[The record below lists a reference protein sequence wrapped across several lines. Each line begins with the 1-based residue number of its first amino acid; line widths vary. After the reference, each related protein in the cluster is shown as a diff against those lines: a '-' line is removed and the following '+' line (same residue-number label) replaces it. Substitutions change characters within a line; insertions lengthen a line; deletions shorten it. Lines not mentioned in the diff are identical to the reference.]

1 MRVHCP
7 TCLELFTPEED
18 IRCSPCGHV
27 FHYECIQKWLRNKR
41 GSAAGPDCPQCRKPA
56 DLNSLM
62 KIYLA
67 EADIDSE
74 EDKVLERKHE
84 DLENEMELTAAERNS
99 LLDRVVELENDL
111 KGMVEE
117 LTKNHSETTRMENEN
132 TNLRQKLSQCE
143 SEIEETGKI
152 KDKWLKSKKLL
163 QELEEK
169 QGVLK
174 GKLSE
179 SVKKW
184 EDSEKQRKLAE
195 KYLRKAQN
203 ENDTFRKTNEKLEN
217 IKMTLEK
224 KLIEKEK
231 EPLSSNLDEPQDH
244 GACKTKP
251 VKVSS
256 GDWWERVDDNLI
268 LGSYTFSMPS
278 TITEGLAR
286 QENIMGVVTMQPG
299 TDAEQQESPVE
310 GFSLASVM
318 KIMTLAAPQAWSQ
331 PLLPGPPIN
340 MEFCNLPPPE
350 RDADKDKEIYAK
362 FEQFLKKIKASGGCV
377 YVQLTSECITLM
389 GTYLT
394 TTSNCSP
401 QAAVKRMLKI
411 QPEFKKE
418 AKKLFVF
425 LFSSCLQDLM
435 QMLPDEQGNDWR
447 EMASLISNV
456 KAVLNKYK

>member
-1 MRVHCP
+1 MPFNICFEGV
-7 TCLELFTPEED
+7 
-18 IRCSPCGHV
+18 SG
-27 FHYECIQKWLRNKR
+27 KR
-41 GSAAGPDCPQCRKPA
+41 GIF
-56 DLNSLM
+56 LN
-62 KIYLA
+62 
-67 EADIDSE
+67 
-74 EDKVLERKHE
+74 
-84 DLENEMELTAAERNS
+84 
-99 LLDRVVELENDL
+99 
-111 KGMVEE
+111 
-117 LTKNHSETTRMENEN
+117 
-132 TNLRQKLSQCE
+132 
-143 SEIEETGKI
+143 
-152 KDKWLKSKKLL
+152 
-163 QELEEK
+163 
-169 QGVLK
+169 
-174 GKLSE
+174 GKL
-179 SVKKW
+179 
-184 EDSEKQRKLAE
+184 A
-195 KYLRKAQN
+195 
-203 ENDTFRKTNEKLEN
+203 
-217 IKMTLEK
+217 
-224 KLIEKEK
+224 IEVFF
-231 EPLSSNLDEPQDH
+231 LSRPAIDFSY
-244 GACKTKP
+244 
-251 VKVSS
+251 
-256 GDWWERVDDNLI
+256 WWERVDDNLI

-418 AKKLFVF
+418 AKKCF
-425 LFSSCLQDLM
+425 FSHS
-435 QMLPDEQGNDWR
+435 PFQGEVR
-447 EMASLISNV
+447 ENSRL
-456 KAVLNKYK
+456 